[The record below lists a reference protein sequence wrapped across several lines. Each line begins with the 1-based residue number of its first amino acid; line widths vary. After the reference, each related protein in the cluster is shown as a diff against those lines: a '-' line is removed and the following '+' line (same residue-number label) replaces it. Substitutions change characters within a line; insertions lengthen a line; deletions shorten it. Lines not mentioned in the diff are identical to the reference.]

1 MIDWNDK
8 SWINFVDWKVWE
20 NLPASSLKTKTPS
33 EINFRCPIC
42 GDSKKNMTKK
52 RGYFYRRTGTY
63 YCFNCGTSMTGYAF
77 LRAICPH
84 DVFDSIIN
92 EYKVLNFNSIVK
104 GKSGKAESRI
114 EVNSSGIEILS
125 PSPSYKYLLE
135 MGWKTRPLSDAAKS
149 YLDQRK
155 IPEGKRD
162 MMLSMFD
169 PSGREFIVIMY
180 IWDDS
185 TIYHQLANF
194 NKYDIKGQG
203 TVKYIFPKDENINFQ
218 QKPVFN
224 IGNVNVSFPYI
235 ICTEGVFDSLFVK
248 NGVALGGRSLTEYQ
262 MKMISTFYPRHRIVL
277 AFDNDQPGIQA
288 ALRHMERYPDL
299 LYLDMYDLLNAAN
312 VKDLND
318 FVKVTGRADI
328 FSNDKIVKQMVSSSF
343 KMQMKLKLKQ

>member
-104 GKSGKAESRI
+104 GKSGNAESRI
-114 EVNSSGIEILS
+114 EDHSGIEILS

-169 PSGREFIVIMY
+169 PSSREFIVIMY

-203 TVKYIFPKDENINFQ
+203 SVKYIFPKDENINFQ

-318 FVKVTGRADI
+318 FVLATGRVDI
-328 FSNDKIVKQMVSSSF
+328 FMNDKVIKQMVSSSF
-343 KMQMKLKLKQ
+343 KMQMKLKLKV

>member
-8 SWINFVDWKVWE
+8 SWINYIDWKVWE

-42 GDSKKNMTKK
+42 GDSRKNMTKK

-104 GKSGKAESRI
+104 GKSGNAESSI
-114 EVNSSGIEILS
+114 ENHSGIEILS

-203 TVKYIFPKDENINFQ
+203 SVKYIFPKDENISFQ

-318 FVKVTGRADI
+318 FVLATGRSDI
-328 FSNDKIVKQMVSSSF
+328 FMNDKVVKQMVSSSF
-343 KMQMKLKLKQ
+343 KMQMKLKLKV